1 MEMSV
6 EHMSVGAAGVDD
18 LACYRVEVAPIYQC
32 LRQVLIQLAGLA
44 ILAQGRQSA
53 GWPDHPTLTAAGKR
67 LKEAFD
73 GVNSV
78 RVPNAVSHSHVFLGQ
93 CVADLQWV
101 LERMLDVGEKALEG
115 GSGSGIAHRL
125 DHAYRTLRHAAN
137 EQLGFAVVDMR
148 QSCCCLGSHCGETE
162 GFVVQANY

>member
-115 GSGSGIAHRL
+115 GSGSGIAVHEERL
-125 DHAYRTLRHAAN
+125 RDEFPSSIDAKGLRVS
-137 EQLGFAVVDMR
+137 EI
-148 QSCCCLGSHCGETE
+148 CLGQNETSK
-162 GFVVQANY
+162 VA